1 MKCPNCKNEYTK
13 VLDSRNSNDKTTIKR
28 RRMCESCGYK
38 FTTYERMPEF
48 EIFVLKKNGSKQIF
62 SKNKVYAGIFKC
74 CEKREITKEEI
85 DNVINLIEME
95 IRQNY
100 KNEISSTEIGNL
112 VLKHLKKLDEVSF
125 IRFATVYKDFKN
137 IDAFLEYLKKKN
149 FNRIFKYNYKN
160 I

>member
-137 IDAFLEYLKKKN
+137 VDAFLEYLKKE
-149 FNRIFKYNYKN
+149 FQ
-160 I
+160 

>member
-137 IDAFLEYLKKKN
+137 IDTFLEYLKKE
-149 FNRIFKYNYKN
+149 FQ
-160 I
+160 